1 MCTAIIYRNPDRK
14 IFGIRFNRDESVK
27 RKPSSVPTRLGN
39 GPTFAIAPLDGD
51 YGGTWIGV
59 NSSKEIFCLLNFYE
73 ATLKLLRNPTSRG
86 LLVRSCLLNE
96 VKPESLKSEDLEN
109 FYPFKL
115 LRISL
120 EKTEVFIWDGKN
132 FTTTSYTDTFQI
144 LGSSFTQGANA
155 QISREV
161 MFQENYALGFLPD
174 VDGFLKLSKNFLTSH
189 LPEKGALSPCMH
201 RRDAHTVSKT
211 EIVLQENKYTI
222 TYQEGQPCESSE
234 PGIFNLT
241 LTNFHRTNKL

>member
-14 IFGIRFNRDESVK
+14 IFGIGFNRDESVK
-27 RKPSSVPTRLGN
+27 RKPSSAPTKLGN

-51 YGGTWIGV
+51 YGGIWIGV

-96 VKPESLKSEDLEN
+96 VKPESLKSKDLEN

-115 LRISL
+115 LKITL
-120 EKTEVFIWDGKN
+120 EKTETFVWDGKE
-132 FTTTSYTDTFQI
+132 FTTASYTDTFQI
-144 LGSSFTQGANA
+144 LGSSFTQGVNA
-155 QISREV
+155 QISRESV
-161 MFQENYALGFLPD
+161 FRENCVPKVLPEAD
-174 VDGFLKLSKNFLTSH
+174 EFLKLCENFLTSH

-211 EIVLQENKYTI
+211 EIVLQDNEYTI
-222 TYQEGQPCESSE
+222 TYQEGQPCES
-234 PGIFNLT
+234 PKPRVFNLT
-241 LTNFHRTNKL
+241 LTNFSSYE